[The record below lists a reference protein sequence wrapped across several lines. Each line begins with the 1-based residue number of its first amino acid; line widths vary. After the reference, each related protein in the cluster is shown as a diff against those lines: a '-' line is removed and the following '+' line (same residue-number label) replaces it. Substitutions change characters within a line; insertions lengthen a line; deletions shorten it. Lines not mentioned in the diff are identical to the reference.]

1 MRSGQP
7 DGGAGCGNH
16 HKTACITEYAVV
28 YRDSDNRVR
37 AHVGGVGAHLVER
50 AVPCVDNCLVISAE
64 ERPAKAGGTSGHLTE
79 NESEVLS
86 DAPSLNR
93 VCCRDYRSELL

>member
-1 MRSGQP
+1 MRKALEQIEIDAKKMLEKVS
-7 DGGAGCGNH
+7 DG
-16 HKTACITEYAVV
+16 KELE
-28 YRDSDNRVR
+28 DLRVR
-37 AHVGGVGAHLVER
+37 YLGKKGELTAILKNMGSL
-50 AVPCVDNCLVISAE
+50 SAE
-64 ERPAKAGGTSGHLTE
+64 ERPAKAGCTSGHLTE